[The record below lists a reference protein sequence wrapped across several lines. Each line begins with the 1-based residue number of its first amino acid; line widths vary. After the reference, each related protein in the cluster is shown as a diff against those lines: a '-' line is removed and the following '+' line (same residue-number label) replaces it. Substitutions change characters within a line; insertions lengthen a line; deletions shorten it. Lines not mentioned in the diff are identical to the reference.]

1 MSDIYAMQAS
11 KNEIKESIKMIAIT
25 QEEVNKASE
34 MIGKFVGGYSKK
46 DKELTDEVWLAKEL
60 QSELPDKSAEELC
73 GLASEIMES
82 VKEYNL
88 NYQDVCNVAK
98 HGIESNKWLTNK
110 ISEVSVGL
118 SVIDYGNYLN
128 AIDNSITN
136 ANAQMLRTVTTNAGD
151 ISQCM
156 NLDGFIAEQ
165 YAVNTFNM
173 QAQLDGSPYYAEV
186 MVPNPGETYGLNS
199 FDTVIKDIHTGKIVH
214 QYQF

>member
-82 VKEYNL
+82 VKEF
-88 NYQDVCNVAK
+88 K
-98 HGIESNKWLTNK
+98 
-110 ISEVSVGL
+110 L
-118 SVIDYGNYLN
+118 SGC
-128 AIDNSITN
+128 
-136 ANAQMLRTVTTNAGD
+136 M
-151 ISQCM
+151 QCCKTR
-156 NLDGFIAEQ
+156 
-165 YAVNTFNM
+165 Y
-173 QAQLDGSPYYAEV
+173 
-186 MVPNPGETYGLNS
+186 
-199 FDTVIKDIHTGKIVH
+199 
-214 QYQF
+214 